1 MRVMDKRRFDPR
13 EKGGRIDNIPRTGTL
28 TGMYE
33 IDLYGCWWEVEEDI
47 TGKKFWMIGEYPDEV
62 TEHGQG
68 RGFMDKVI
76 EKEVELTDKDLLDYL
91 EAVELDRQEAEQII
105 LEKIVQEW
113 MEDDV

>member
-1 MRVMDKRRFDPR
+1 
-13 EKGGRIDNIPRTGTL
+13 
-28 TGMYE
+28 
-33 IDLYGCWWEVEEDI
+33 
-47 TGKKFWMIGEYPDEV
+47 
-62 TEHGQG
+62 
-68 RGFMDKVI
+68 MDKVI